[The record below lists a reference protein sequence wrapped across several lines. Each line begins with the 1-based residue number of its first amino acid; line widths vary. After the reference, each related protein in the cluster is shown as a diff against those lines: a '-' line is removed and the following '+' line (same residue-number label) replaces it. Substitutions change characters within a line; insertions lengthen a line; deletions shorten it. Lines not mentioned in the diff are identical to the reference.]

1 MFFKKIFIFFKK
13 INFWRITF
21 FEKIFP
27 KLFNVFKKVCLKRI
41 LQNFFILILKRLSE
55 NISPKLFLFC
65 FLNFSFLISFE
76 NFQKIVLKIFY
87 LEFCKNIFNVISSF
101 SLSFFSLCSG
111 TQTAIK
117 RGKKELEGVC
127 AHVCGPKSRPDGG
140 FRTGARKLES
150 PDSIWVDQFQMI
162 YNMQQY
168 CPLLPLPKSIVIPT
182 SHSTRT
188 STPHYTSNASPTLSS
203 GVRTSLFIHH
213 LPIC

>member
-1 MFFKKIFIFFKK
+1 MFLKKFVWKEFSKTFLFWFLKDCLKIF
-13 INFWRITF
+13 
-21 FEKIFP
+21 
-27 KLFNVFKKVCLKRI
+27 
-41 LQNFFILILKRLSE
+41 LQNFFYSV
-55 NISPKLFLFC
+55 
-65 FLNFSFLISFE
+65 FLNFSFLILFE

-127 AHVCGPKSRPDGG
+127 AHVCRPKSRPDGG